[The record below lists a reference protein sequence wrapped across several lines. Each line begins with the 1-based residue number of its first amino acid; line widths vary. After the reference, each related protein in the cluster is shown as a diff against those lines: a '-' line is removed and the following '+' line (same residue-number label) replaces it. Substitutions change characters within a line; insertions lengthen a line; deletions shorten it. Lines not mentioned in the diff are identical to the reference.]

1 MCIHVSVHSEGSLSF
16 IVLQTHI
23 QSPLGVTRLVYIYID
38 LLHFCYIHI
47 NQSSHQ
53 TMPILSPDHQT
64 HCRDFRH
71 VHLLASTNNN
81 PPISL
86 STYSQI
92 HNYTIIYPYIFK
104 FFVFKFISLFLGF
117 KHFCVLPFLSILLC
131 VVRPSVRHELYSKTC
146 TFAASLNLFVCLHK
160 LQHKSRK

>member
-1 MCIHVSVHSEGSLSF
+1 
-16 IVLQTHI
+16 
-23 QSPLGVTRLVYIYID
+23 
-38 LLHFCYIHI
+38 
-47 NQSSHQ
+47 
-53 TMPILSPDHQT
+53 MPILSPDHQT

-117 KHFCVLPFLSILLC
+117 KHFCVLPFLSILVC
-131 VVRPSVRHELYSKTC
+131 EVRPSVRSELRMYSKTC

-160 LQHKSRK
+160 LQHKSRKWNLVPTIYIYLVLLQMWSQQLLYYINILYTYYNYITDIATYVCSI